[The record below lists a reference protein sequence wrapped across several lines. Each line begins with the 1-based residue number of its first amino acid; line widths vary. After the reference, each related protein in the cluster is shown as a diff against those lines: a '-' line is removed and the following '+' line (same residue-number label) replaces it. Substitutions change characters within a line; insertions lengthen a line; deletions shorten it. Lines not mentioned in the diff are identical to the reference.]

1 MTRLVTPQEDG
12 RSTDTVSVVVPCYNE
27 VTGVVDSVRAIA
39 RAMSSHHGAWEIVC
53 VDDGS
58 TDGTGDRL
66 ESLSRDHPVDRIRLI
81 RLPVNRG
88 YGFALK
94 VGVRQATG
102 DLIVITDA
110 DGTYPAECIPQLVGQ
125 CRVLDMVVGS
135 RTGDGVHYSNVR
147 RIPKMFL
154 RRYVSWVVGED
165 VPDMNSGLR
174 VFRRA
179 LALRYLPILPDGFS
193 FTTTI
198 TIAMMRSGHAV
209 RFTPISYARRVG
221 RSKIQPIRD
230 TIRFFGLITRIGM
243 YFAPLRILAPMC
255 LVLGVAFMASLSRDL
270 YRGDLTEA
278 TLLLLLFCVN
288 AGMLGLLGDMIDKR
302 GAAN

>member
-1 MTRLVTPQEDG
+1 
-12 RSTDTVSVVVPCYNE
+12 VPCYNE
-27 VTGVVDSVRAIA
+27 ATGVVESMQAIA
-39 RAMSSHHGAWEIVC
+39 RAMRGHHAAWEIIC

-58 TDGTGDRL
+58 TDGTGERL
-66 ESLSRDHPVDRIRLI
+66 ESLARGHPGDRIRLI

-110 DGTYPAECIPQLVGQ
+110 DGTYPAESIPRLVGE
-125 CRVLDMVVGS
+125 CRDLDMVVGS
-135 RTGDGVHYSNVR
+135 RTGGGVHYSKVR
-147 RIPKMFL
+147 RIPKIFL

-174 VFRRA
+174 VFRRT
-179 LALRYLPILPDGFS
+179 LALRFLPILPDGFS

-209 RFTPISYARRVG
+209 RFTPITYARRVG

-255 LVLGVAFMASLSRDL
+255 MVLGVAFMASLSRDL